1 MYMYNLC
8 VLVVSSGHIKVQIFV
23 IIHIDA
29 CCLWSLDTFTHTHI
43 HLHIHICTHSHTHTY
58 INTYTADDWRPGRT
72 LVLCSWDAEEYG
84 LIGSTEFVE
93 DKGKLLREGTVAYL
107 NVDSS
112 VAG

>member
-1 MYMYNLC
+1 MLS
-8 VLVVSSGHIKVQIFV
+8 LEPRHI
-23 IIHIDA
+23 
-29 CCLWSLDTFTHTHI
+29 LTHTH
-43 HLHIHICTHSHTHTY
+43 THALTHTHMYTLTHTHTH

>member
-1 MYMYNLC
+1 M
-8 VLVVSSGHIKVQIFV
+8 
-23 IIHIDA
+23 
-29 CCLWSLDTFTHTHI
+29 
-43 HLHIHICTHSHTHTY
+43 
-58 INTYTADDWRPGRT
+58 YTADDWRPGRT

>member
-1 MYMYNLC
+1 MTNKHTYTHSYTC
-8 VLVVSSGHIKVQIFV
+8 
-23 IIHIDA
+23 
-29 CCLWSLDTFTHTHI
+29 THT
-43 HLHIHICTHSHTHTY
+43 THAHTHCSPH
-58 INTYTADDWRPGRT
+58 ADGWRPGRT

-107 NVDSS
+107 NVDSA

>member
-1 MYMYNLC
+1 M
-8 VLVVSSGHIKVQIFV
+8 
-23 IIHIDA
+23 
-29 CCLWSLDTFTHTHI
+29 HT
-43 HLHIHICTHSHTHTY
+43 LTLPPK
-58 INTYTADDWRPGRT
+58 DDWRPGRT

-112 VAG
+112 VSGQSVGKTWS

>member
-1 MYMYNLC
+1 M
-8 VLVVSSGHIKVQIFV
+8 
-23 IIHIDA
+23 
-29 CCLWSLDTFTHTHI
+29 THTH
-43 HLHIHICTHSHTHTY
+43 SHHTP
-58 INTYTADDWRPGRT
+58 DDWRPGRT

-112 VAG
+112 VAGQTVENNICVQSRIILS